1 MFASYGRLLTAI
13 CALAGSAAAVTPLKV
28 QGKDFVNTKT
38 GDRFQIIGVDYQP
51 GGSSGFS
58 KKADPLSDPDVCLRD
73 AALMQRLGINTIR
86 VYNLEPSLDHNK
98 CASIFNAAGIYMIL
112 DVNSPLAN
120 GALDRTAPW
129 TTYTPAYYQ
138 QVFGVIEAFKEFPN
152 ILGFFAGNEVINED
166 ATRLAPAYVRA
177 VVRDMK
183 DYIAKNA
190 DRTIPVGYSAA
201 DVRDI
206 LMDTAHYFECELK
219 NSTSSR
225 ADFFGLNSYSWCGKA
240 TYTSSGYDVLTD
252 DFSNATLPVFFSEY
266 GCNDVKPRVFTE
278 VQALYGEEM
287 TQAFSGGL
295 VYEWTQEANE
305 YGLIKSNSN
314 GTVTTLIDYDNLLS
328 QFSKLDMDRIS
339 SSNTSQTS
347 VDPET
352 CSPSLI
358 TSSDFYNAWN
368 LPEAP
373 SKVSDYIKNGLPAS
387 IKPSGSLVSVTATTL
402 SEKVYDYTGKEITNV
417 QFKVLSNDES
427 NSPSSTGTGTSSSSS
442 SSSSGTSTSTNAAS
456 SLNGAPSIALGGL
469 SGVFM
474 LLASLL

>member
-1 MFASYGRLLTAI
+1 MVSSYTRLLTAI

-38 GDRFQIIGVDYQP
+38 GDRFQILGVDYQP
-51 GGSSGFS
+51 GGSSGFTKDS
-58 KKADPLSDPDVCLRD
+58 DPLSDGDVCLRD

-86 VYNLEPSLDHNK
+86 VYNLEPTLDHNK

-112 DVNSPLAN
+112 D
-120 GALDRTAPW
+120 
-129 TTYTPAYYQ
+129 
-138 QVFGVIEAFKEFPN
+138 QVFGVIEAFKSFDN
-152 ILGFFAGNEVINED
+152 VLGFFAGNEVINED

-183 DYIAKNA
+183 DYIAKQS
-190 DRTIPVGYSAA
+190 DRAIPVGYSAA

-206 LMDTAHYFECELK
+206 LMDTLNYFECDLK

-225 ADFFGLNSYSWCGKA
+225 ADFFGLNSYSWCGDASYK
-240 TYTSSGYDVLTD
+240 SSGYDVLTE

-266 GCNDVKPRVFTE
+266 GCNEVKPRIFTE

-295 VYEWTQEANE
+295 VYEWTQEDNE
-305 YGLIKSNSN
+305 YGLVQVNDN
-314 GTVTTLIDYDNLLS
+314 GTITTLIDYDNLQK
-328 QFSKLDMDRIS
+328 QFNKLDMSRIS
-339 SSNTSQTS
+339 ASNSSQTS
-347 VDPET
+347 VTPAT
-352 CSPSLI
+352 CSADLI
-358 TSSDFYNAWN
+358 TNSTFYNAWN
-368 LPEAP
+368 LPDAP
-373 SKVSDYIKNGLPAS
+373 SKVSDYIKNGLPN
-387 IKPSGSLVSVTATTL
+387 KPSGSLVSVTATTL
-402 SEKVYDYTGKEITNV
+402 SEKVYDYTGAEITDV
-417 QFKVLSNDES
+417 KFKVLANDES
-427 NSPSSTGTGTSSSSS
+427 NTPSNSSTGSSTS
-442 SSSSGTSTSTNAAS
+442 SSSSGTSTHSNAAS